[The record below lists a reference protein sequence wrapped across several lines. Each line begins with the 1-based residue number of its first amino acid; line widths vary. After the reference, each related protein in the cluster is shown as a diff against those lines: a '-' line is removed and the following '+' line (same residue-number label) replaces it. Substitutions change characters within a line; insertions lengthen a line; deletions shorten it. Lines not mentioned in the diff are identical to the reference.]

1 MERTLKDNIDN
12 SSSRQSNGSSQSRIS
27 RKNQLQL
34 ESKYKLMNDEIR
46 RLKESGIN
54 SKEVTE
60 KSKLLKKKLKLANE
74 LSKTA
79 FDSGSQRCIEY
90 DAEYFFNGS
99 EVNHLVVKSLQVD
112 SQAFDPLFFAEK
124 LRTYIAPDTRIRDD
138 TIDENEL
145 KIEDFVDLGKKCAYL
160 TNSAPILNY
169 LYGSFDPGEVI
180 IPTKQRRVGIRNI
193 LADPKEEAKKPNSKE
208 GIDESDDL
216 KNGKEVERV
225 YKELYDMYKKE
236 KAPIQYF
243 KSIVKPESFCDTV
256 ESIFYSAFLI
266 KEGVLAAKESKI
278 SDDQYAAFIEPQD
291 PEEIAKCQEKKRKSK
306 SRNNN
311 EHSDSEENSEDE
323 DADEDEED
331 EESSSSHQSILS
343 FCMNDWKAWTIN

>member
-1 MERTLKDNIDN
+1 
-12 SSSRQSNGSSQSRIS
+12 
-27 RKNQLQL
+27 
-34 ESKYKLMNDEIR
+34 
-46 RLKESGIN
+46 
-54 SKEVTE
+54 
-60 KSKLLKKKLKLANE
+60 
-74 LSKTA
+74 
-79 FDSGSQRCIEY
+79 CIEY

-306 SRNNN
+306 RRNNN

-323 DADEDEED
+323 DADEGEED

>member
-180 IPTKQRRVGIRNI
+180 IPTKQRRVGIQ
-193 LADPKEEAKKPNSKE
+193 PKEEAKKPNSKE

-216 KNGKEVERV
+216 KMV
-225 YKELYDMYKKE
+225 KKLN
-236 KAPIQYF
+236 
-243 KSIVKPESFCDTV
+243 
-256 ESIFYSAFLI
+256 ESIRNCMICTKKKKLRFN
-266 KEGVLAAKESKI
+266 I
-278 SDDQYAAFIEPQD
+278 SSRLLNLNHFVILWKVYFI
-291 PEEIAKCQEKKRKSK
+291 
-306 SRNNN
+306 
-311 EHSDSEENSEDE
+311 
-323 DADEDEED
+323 
-331 EESSSSHQSILS
+331 LL
-343 FCMNDWKAWTIN
+343 F

>member
-180 IPTKQRRVGIRNI
+180 IPTKQRRVGI
-193 LADPKEEAKKPNSKE
+193 
-208 GIDESDDL
+208 
-216 KNGKEVERV
+216 
-225 YKELYDMYKKE
+225 
-236 KAPIQYF
+236 Q
-243 KSIVKPESFCDTV
+243 
-256 ESIFYSAFLI
+256 
-266 KEGVLAAKESKI
+266 GVLAAKESKI